1 MKLGLVT
8 KLDKKNTAT
17 SKKVGDDL
25 MSAICE
31 VIVIF
36 LFYVQFVA
44 IRKPD
49 SGHMVCK
56 TYIFISS
63 KFLTY
68 KNWKQNWTIS
78 NTALILLLLVEVL
91 FLAKNADFFQ
101 KKSDINK
108 IKGVLVI
115 KVIFFKTAYVCVL
128 TYQIS
133 SC

>member
-1 MKLGLVT
+1 
-8 KLDKKNTAT
+8 
-17 SKKVGDDL
+17 
-25 MSAICE
+25 MSAICD

-49 SGHMVCK
+49 SGHMICK

-63 KFLTY
+63 KFLSY
-68 KNWKQNWTIS
+68 KNWKENWTIS
-78 NTALILLLLVEVL
+78 DTALILLLLVEVL
-91 FLAKNADFFQ
+91 FLAKNADLFQ
-101 KKSDINK
+101 KNSDISK
-108 IKGVLVI
+108 IKGILVI
-115 KVIFFKTAYVCVL
+115 IVIFCKTTYVCVL